1 MYVCSAEGVSGE
13 NEKDSGAG
21 VRCVMDGQEFVISRC
36 IYAETRESGRDSGV
50 LADGE
55 SSTVSACV
63 CARRVSRPIDAR

>member
-1 MYVCSAEGVSGE
+1 
-13 NEKDSGAG
+13 
-21 VRCVMDGQEFVISRC
+21 VRYGWASSRNVAISRC
-36 IYAETRESGRDSGV
+36 IYAETRESGRESRV